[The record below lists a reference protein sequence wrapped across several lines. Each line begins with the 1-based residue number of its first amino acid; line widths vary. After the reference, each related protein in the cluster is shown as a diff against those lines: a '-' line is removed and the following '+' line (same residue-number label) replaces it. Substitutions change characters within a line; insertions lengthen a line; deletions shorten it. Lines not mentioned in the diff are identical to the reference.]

1 MSSLQQK
8 SLTQQTIKNRGAM
21 GNRKQ
26 INTAVS
32 SVINENSDIDK
43 FMVED
48 YEKLNQKCEEVI
60 RKIKTRKIKSISPP
74 SK

>member
-1 MSSLQQK
+1 MANS
-8 SLTQQTIKNRGAM
+8 
-21 GNRKQ
+21 RKQ
-26 INTAVS
+26 INSAVS
-32 SVINENSDIDK
+32 SIISEESDIDK

-60 RKIKTRKIKSISPP
+60 RKIKTRKIKSLSPP